1 MGGRDR
7 AVATVTAAAVTA
19 AVLLAAGCGSGKGG
33 AGGQAGG
40 AQRGS
45 AGSTGTAKPGGTLH
59 VLAATTFEHLDPARC
74 YVTNG
79 EDVSRLIYRTL
90 TTYSA
95 AAGPDGGKIVPDLAT
110 DLGTPTDDAKT
121 WTFHLKDGLKYEDGT
136 AITAADV
143 KYGVE
148 RSFADILPEGAPYAR
163 MWLAGGDKYQGP
175 YKDKNGLASIE
186 TPDDRTVVFHLNRPI
201 ADFGST
207 VSLPVFSPVPQAK
220 DTGVNYDQHPVS
232 DGPYK
237 IASYDPKSKLVLVR
251 NTGWSKESDQVRKAL
266 PDRIEFELGLDT
278 AVVDQRMIAAAGAD
292 ADAVAMEP
300 IGAASVAKVQNDP
313 ALKKRLVVSGSTSSR
328 FLSLNTTHKP
338 LDNAKVRQAI
348 AFALDKDAL
357 RLTRG
362 GPIAGDIATGLIPKS
377 VAGYVPDD
385 PYATPNAQGDP
396 AKAKQLLADAGFP
409 NGIDVTLDLPG
420 TATGKAQGEAIQE
433 SLGKAGIRVKLNE
446 VPSSSFWSTEE
457 TVAQEHDMV
466 IDGWTPDWTGP
477 STLLPTILDG
487 RLITPQGN
495 NNRAMY
501 SSPEV
506 QRRFDE
512 IAAMSDVTAADQAY
526 GELSRQIM
534 ADAPIVPFLWDK
546 AAVLVGPHVTG
557 AYGHVAYVGRL
568 DLVSLG
574 LS

>member
-1 MGGRDR
+1 MAGRNR
-7 AVATVTAAAVTA
+7 AVAALTVT
-19 AVLLAAGCGSGKGG
+19 VLLVAGCGSGGTG
-33 AGGQAGG
+33 
-40 AQRGS
+40 RSGS
-45 AGSTGTAKPGGTLH
+45 QPDAARPTGPAAKAGGTLH
-59 VLAATTFEHLDPARC
+59 VLAATTFEHLDPARN
-74 YVTNG
+74 YVTDS

-90 TTYSA
+90 TTYA
-95 AAGPDGGKIVPDLAT
+95 AAPGSAGGKIVPDLAT

-121 WTFHLKDGLKYEDGT
+121 WTFHLKDGVEYEDGT
-136 AITAADV
+136 PITAADV

-163 MWLAGGDKYQGP
+163 MWLVGGDKYQGP

-186 TPDDRTVVFHLNRPI
+186 VPDTKTIVFHLNRPV

-220 DTGVNYDQHPVS
+220 DTGVDYDQHPVS
-232 DGPYK
+232 SGPYK
-237 IASYDPKSKLVLVR
+237 IDSYDPKAKLVLIR
-251 NTGWSKESDQVRKAL
+251 NTSWSATTDQVRKAL

-278 AVVDQRMIAAAGAD
+278 AVVDQRMIAAAGPD
-292 ADAVAMEP
+292 ADAVALEP

-313 ALKKRLVVSGSTSSR
+313 ALKKRLVVSDSTSSR

-338 LDNAKVRQAI
+338 LNDVRVRQAV

-362 GPIAGDIATGLIPKS
+362 GPIAGDLATGLIPPS
-377 VAGYVPDD
+377 VAGHVPDD
-385 PYATPNAQGDP
+385 PYATPGGQGDP
-396 AKAKQLLADAGFP
+396 AKAKQLLTEAGFP
-409 NGIDVTLDLPG
+409 GGIDLTLDLPG

-446 VPSSSFWSTEE
+446 VPSSSYWSTEE

-477 STLLPTILDG
+477 STLLPIILDG
-487 RLITPQGN
+487 RLITAQGN

-506 QRRFDE
+506 DKRFDE
-512 IAAMSDVTAADQAY
+512 IAAMGDVAAADQAY
-526 GELSRQIM
+526 GELSKQIM

-546 AAVLVGPHVTG
+546 AAVLVGPHVAG